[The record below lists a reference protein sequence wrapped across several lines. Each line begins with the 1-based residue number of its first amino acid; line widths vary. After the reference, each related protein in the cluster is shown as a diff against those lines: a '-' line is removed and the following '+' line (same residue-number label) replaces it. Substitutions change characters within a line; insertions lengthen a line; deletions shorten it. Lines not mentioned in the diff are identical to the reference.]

1 MNAGIKEILDAPI
14 DPSRV
19 KTSPEKF
26 GSWIESHDAIR
37 TANEIF
43 GYDGWQSK
51 VESLECVGEE
61 EHGEKNGKPGYQVG
75 YRAVVSV
82 SIEGVAHDDT
92 GFGSDVVYG
101 SRVLAHE
108 LAAKEAVSD
117 AVKRCLRHWGNQFGL
132 SLYNKDAPTN
142 KTPKQSQDEK
152 EILTGLQG
160 MTGLYPED
168 PGDFVISFGKK
179 HKGETLRQVKSTDPG
194 YLSWMASDKYE
205 AKDEYS
211 TAVKENVRKLTVEA
225 QEPEPQWTGDDK
237 NIPF

>member
-1 MNAGIKEILDAPI
+1 MNEEVKKKLDDKI

-19 KTSPEKF
+19 KTSPDKF

-43 GYDGWQSK
+43 GYDGWNSS

-75 YRAVVSV
+75 YRAVVTVYLPTDGRAVGHS
-82 SIEGVAHDDT
+82 DT

-101 SRVLAHE
+101 SKVLAHE

-132 SLYNKDAPTN
+132 SLYDKDAPTN
-142 KTPKQSQDEK
+142 NQTPKQKQDEK
-152 EILTGLQG
+152 EVLAGLQG

-168 PGDFVISFGKK
+168 PGDFVITFGK
-179 HKGETLRQVKSTDPG
+179 HKGSK
-194 YLSWMASDKYE
+194 LSNIPKDYVSWLANKFE
-205 AKDEYS
+205 AKDEHG
-211 TAVKENVRKLTVEA
+211 TAVVENAKKLLG
-225 QEPEPQWTGDDK
+225 QGEPEPQWTRSKDDV
-237 NIPF
+237 PF